1 MTHSTSSDRKL
12 TGAVNVQGAGNDPGV
27 VIVGLGMTGLSCV
40 TYFLNKGITPVV
52 VDSRELPP
60 GEDKLPSSVTLY
72 RGHLH
77 PEVLLAARQI
87 ILSPGIA
94 LATPEI
100 AAAIKAGVEVIG
112 DIELFVREAKAP
124 IIAITGSNGKS
135 TVTTLVGEMAQAAGV
150 KVAIGGNIGIP
161 ALSLLDVSEPYELYV
176 LELSSF
182 QLETTS
188 SLRAAA
194 ATVLNVSDDHLDRYP
209 DFEAYRQAKL
219 SIYNNAACVITNRDD
234 PLTLA
239 DSEYTSSHHS
249 FGMDGDDYGLI
260 TDNETCYLAHQ
271 GQPLISEDELKIKG
285 THNLMNALAAI
296 ALLDAVG
303 VAREKS
309 FAGLRQFGGLAHRCE
324 FIRKVN
330 GVTWINDTK
339 ATNVGATQAALAG
352 LSTSVKGRLFL
363 IAGGEGKGAD
373 FSPLSV
379 PFTEMISQIYCFGKD
394 RQALAALSDN
404 TVIVD
409 DLAEAVEAIS
419 KIATE
424 QDWVLLSPACASLDM
439 YPNYMARGDHFRA
452 LVEAL

>member
-1 MTHSTSSDRKL
+1 MVDLTYSTDSDHDC
-12 TGAVNVQGAGNDPGV
+12 NHDV
-27 VIVGLGMTGLSCV
+27 VIVGLGMTGLSCI
-40 TYFLNKGITPVV
+40 TYFLNKGIIPVV

-60 GEDKLPSSVTLY
+60 GEDKLPSSVALY

-77 PEVLLAARQI
+77 PQILLGAKQI
-87 ILSPGIA
+87 IVSPGIA

-100 AAAIKAGVEVIG
+100 DAAIKAGVEVIG
-112 DIELFVREAKAP
+112 DIELFVREAKVP

-182 QLETTS
+182 QLETTT

-194 ATVLNVSDDHLDRYP
+194 ATVLNVSDDHQDRYP
-209 DFEAYRQAKL
+209 DFEAYRQAKQ
-219 SIYNNAACVITNRDD
+219 SIYKNAACVITNRDD

-239 DSEYTSSHHS
+239 ETERVSASCAAHS
-249 FGMDGDDYGLI
+249 FGMSSDDYGLI
-260 TDNETCYLAHQ
+260 TENGTRYLAHQ
-271 GQPLISEDELKIKG
+271 GLRLISEDELKIKG

-303 VAREKS
+303 VARELS
-309 FAGLRQFGGLAHRCE
+309 FDGLRQFAGLAHRCE
-324 FIRKVN
+324 FIRLVN

-339 ATNVGATQAALAG
+339 ATNVGATLAALAG
-352 LSTSVKGRLFL
+352 LSSSVRGRLFL

-373 FSPLSV
+373 FSPLIA

-394 RQALAALSDN
+394 RQALAVLSEN

-409 DLAEAVEAIS
+409 DLGEAVDAIS
-419 KIATE
+419 KIATAE
-424 QDWVLLSPACASLDM
+424 DWVLLSPACASLDM
-439 YPNYMARGDHFRA
+439 YPNYMARGDHFRS